1 MQMEIKPIAKPA
13 RIEWNYN
20 ELKAELIEK
29 IGFYETLVYTDDQ
42 IKDAKADRA
51 NLNKLKKALN
61 DERIRLQK
69 EYMAPFDEFK
79 KQVDDLIATI
89 DKPAAVIDRQVKNY
103 EEAKRAEKEKEIRD
117 YLVGFNLPFGLD
129 PQTALWEPRWT
140 NASVSMKTVKDEIME
155 KIQKIEKD
163 AEALESLSEYKD
175 QAIRGYMRTL
185 NLGEA
190 LAEAQKAK
198 QTEENIRKW
207 REELEAKKAAEKP
220 EPEPLPKIQI
230 PKVDETATAARQWVG
245 FEAYINIEDA
255 RALKA
260 FFETRGVSFRRT
272 R

>member
-1 MQMEIKPIAKPA
+1 MELQIKPIKAAPK
-13 RIEWNYN
+13 IEWNYK
-20 ELKAELIEK
+20 ELKAELMERVS
-29 IGFYETLVYTDDQ
+29 FYETLVYTEDQ

-79 KQVDDLIATI
+79 RQVDDLIATVE
-89 DKPAAVIDRQVKNY
+89 KPAAVIDTQVKKY
-103 EEAKRAEKEKEIRD
+103 EEQKKAEKDKEIRD
-117 YLVGFNLPFGLD
+117 YIVNFRLPFGID
-129 PQTALWEPRWT
+129 PMTMIEPRWL
-140 NASVSMKTVKDEIME
+140 NATVSMKTVKDEIME
-155 KIQKIEKD
+155 KIRRMEKD
-163 AEALESLSEYKD
+163 AEALENLSEYKD
-175 QAIRGYMRTL
+175 QAIRAYMRTQ

-207 REELEAKKAAEKP
+207 REELEAKKAAEKQ
-220 EPEPLPKIQI
+220 PEPLPKIEI
-230 PKVDETATAARQWVG
+230 PQATEAARQWVG
-245 FEAYINIEDA
+245 FEANLTIEDA

-260 FFETRGVSFRRT
+260 FFESRGISFRRT

>member
-1 MQMEIKPIAKPA
+1 MQMEIKPITRPA

-29 IGFYETLVYTDDQ
+29 VGFYETLVYTDDQ

-69 EYMAPFDEFK
+69 EYMQPFDEFK

-117 YLVGFNLPFGLD
+117 YLVGFNLPFGMD
-129 PQTALWEPRWT
+129 PQELFDTRWLNATAT
-140 NASVSMKTVKDEIME
+140 MNKIKDELAE
-155 KIQKIEKD
+155 KIAKIYSD
-163 AEALESLSEYKD
+163 AQAIEGIEEYRD
-175 QAIRGYMRTL
+175 QAIRAYLKTKD
-185 NLGEA
+185 LGEA
-190 LAEAQKAK
+190 MREAQKAK
-198 QTEENIRKW
+198 EAEEKIRKW

-220 EPEPLPKIQI
+220 EPEPLPKIPI
-230 PKVDETATAARQWVG
+230 PETEPQSGQWVN
-245 FEAYINIEDA
+245 FRCFLTLEDA

-260 FFETRGVSFRRT
+260 FFQERGIQFRRV
-272 R
+272 

>member
-1 MQMEIKPIAKPA
+1 MQMEIKPIQKIGP
-13 RIEWNYN
+13 IQWNYN

-29 IGFYETLVYTDDQ
+29 VGFYETLVYTDDQ

-69 EYMAPFDEFK
+69 EYMQPFDEFK

-117 YLVGFNLPFGLD
+117 YLVGFNLPFGMD
-129 PQTALWEPRWT
+129 PQELFDTRWLNATAT
-140 NASVSMKTVKDEIME
+140 MNKIKDELAE
-155 KIQKIEKD
+155 KIAKIYSD
-163 AEALESLSEYKD
+163 AQAIEGIEEYKD
-175 QAIRGYMRTL
+175 QAIRAYLKTKD
-185 NLGEA
+185 LGEA
-190 LAEAQKAK
+190 LREAQKAK
-198 QTEENIRKW
+198 EAEEKIRKW

-220 EPEPLPKIQI
+220 GPEPLPKIEI
-230 PKVDETATAARQWVG
+230 PKADETAAARQWVG